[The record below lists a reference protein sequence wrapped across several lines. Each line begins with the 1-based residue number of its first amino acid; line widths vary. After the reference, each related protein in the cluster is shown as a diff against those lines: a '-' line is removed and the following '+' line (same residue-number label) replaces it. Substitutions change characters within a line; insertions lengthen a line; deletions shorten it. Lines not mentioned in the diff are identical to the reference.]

1 MQEQAF
7 KYDIVIVG
15 LQPWNVALGSNCVDI
30 AKEFSTFCRVLYVNR
45 PSDWRS
51 EVKKWINKFFST
63 STGAKNNGYKLT
75 EFEKN
80 LWVLD
85 TGIILDSINLLK
97 GTLFKFFLRRN
108 NRKLA
113 CVIRQALSELSFNN
127 YLLFNDNDFFQGQ
140 FLKEELSP
148 HLYIYYLRD
157 FLITQPY
164 FRRNGK
170 VMEENILKKA
180 DYVFTNSH
188 YLKKYAEQYNDASFY
203 IGQGCSL
210 TSLSSDIENHS
221 RPIELSGINKP
232 IVGYIGNLV
241 TLRLDLALLEKV
253 AAIRNDLFWIFVG
266 PLDDGFAKSK
276 LKLLPN
282 VIFTGHKAQHEL
294 ANFISCFSVCINP
307 QVLNETTIGNY
318 PRKIDEYMLFGKP
331 VIARKTDFTQE
342 LGNLVYQYETEQ
354 EFLEMLDLA
363 ILEDGKSDLFEER
376 ISVAKTHTWENS
388 VKKIVDTVLMPK
400 A

>member
-1 MQEQAF
+1 
-7 KYDIVIVG
+7 
-15 LQPWNVALGSNCVDI
+15 
-30 AKEFSTFCRVLYVNR
+30 
-45 PSDWRS
+45 
-51 EVKKWINKFFST
+51 
-63 STGAKNNGYKLT
+63 
-75 EFEKN
+75 
-80 LWVLD
+80 
-85 TGIILDSINLLK
+85 
-97 GTLFKFFLRRN
+97 
-108 NRKLA
+108 
-113 CVIRQALSELSFNN
+113 
-127 YLLFNDNDFFQGQ
+127 
-140 FLKEELSP
+140 
-148 HLYIYYLRD
+148 
-157 FLITQPY
+157 
-164 FRRNGK
+164 
-170 VMEENILKKA
+170 MEESILKKA

-203 IGQGCSL
+203 IGQGCNL

-221 RPIELSGINKP
+221 RPIELSGINKS

-354 EFLEMLDLA
+354 QFLEMLDLA

-376 ISVAKTHTWENS
+376 KSVAKTHTWKNS